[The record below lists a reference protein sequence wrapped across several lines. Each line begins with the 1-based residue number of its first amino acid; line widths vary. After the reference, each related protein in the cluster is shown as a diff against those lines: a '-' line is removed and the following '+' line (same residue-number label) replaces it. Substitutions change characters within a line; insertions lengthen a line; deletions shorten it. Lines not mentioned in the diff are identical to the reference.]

1 MLSLAEA
8 GARELGPLRLR
19 ADTLSEAR
27 RDIVTAVYN
36 RTPMRVAFANTH
48 LIYCALKDRRFAE
61 LMRSFYVVNDGVGV
75 HWLARLSSGHGFVEN
90 LNGTDLTPKLLQAMP
105 WGTRVMLVGS
115 RQVVVQTVAARARHI
130 WPHLEI
136 CAFHDGFEGRRR
148 ALHALE
154 ELQPNVVLV
163 GMGNPIQEEWIAM
176 AAHKSPD
183 AVFLAVGALFDFIAG
198 AVPRAPAPIRR
209 LHLEWAFRLMQEPA
223 RLWRRYTIEM
233 IVVFAAVLASSHLR
247 RTA

>member
-1 MLSLAEA
+1 MLNVA
-8 GARELGPLRLR
+8 GAAARELGPLRLG
-19 ADTLSEAR
+19 ADTVSEAR

-48 LIYCALKDRRFAE
+48 LLYCALKDRRFAE

-75 HWLARLSSGHGFVEN
+75 DLLARLSSGHGFVEN

-115 RQVVVQTVAARARHI
+115 RQVVVQTVASRARQI
-130 WPHLEI
+130 WPHLDV
-136 CAFHDGFEGRRR
+136 CASHDGFEGRKR
-148 ALHALE
+148 ALDALE
-154 ELQPNVVLV
+154 DLQPHVVLV
-163 GMGNPIQEEWIAM
+163 GMGNPIQEEWIG
-176 AAHKSPD
+176 AAAKKAPN

-198 AVPRAPAPIRR
+198 ATPRAPQAVRR
-209 LHLEWAFRLMQEPA
+209 LRLEWAFRLTQEPA

-233 IVVFAAVLASSHLR
+233 LVVFAAVLSSSYLR